1 MHLARIALAVFLSV
15 GTVALAA
22 LPTVPEPAIPP
33 GYKPVPGKDEQGLW
47 LQMEDFEQQLRHSP
61 LLVRD
66 PDINDYIGGI
76 VCRVAGPYCNDVRV
90 YIVRNPGFNASMA
103 PNGMMQVW
111 TGMLT
116 RVRSEDELATVLG
129 HEIAHFTRSHSISQ
143 WRSVKSS
150 MAAGQIFSLG
160 VGMATG
166 VLLPVG
172 ESLAL
177 LSSLSYSR
185 EQEEEADLLGAQM
198 MAQADLDPHATY
210 RVWDLLIEEDER
222 AVDKGD
228 EPSLLFRTHPKSAER
243 SRVLHDWAI
252 ATYGPATDQPVDISY
267 LALLSGHY
275 RMLMDDQIDTSRY
288 SRTEVLLERHAGI
301 GVDPVLI
308 SFYRGE
314 MYRQRGAE
322 GDATLAR
329 DAYLAST
336 VTGRAVPEA
345 YRNLGYIY
353 TKAGDVPAARDNFRK
368 YLEAAPQ
375 ADDRAMIEFYLE
387 DEAAP

>member
-1 MHLARIALAVFLSV
+1 MCLARIAAAVLLSA
-15 GTVALAA
+15 GAA
-22 LPTVPEPAIPP
+22 SFAASPVVPEPAIPP
-33 GYKPVPGKDEQGLW
+33 GYKPLIGKDEQGLW
-47 LQMEDFEQQLRHSP
+47 LQMEDYEKALRNSP

-66 PDINDYIGGI
+66 PVINDYVGEI
-76 VCRVAGPYCNDVRV
+76 VCRVAGPYCDDVRV

-116 RVRSEDELATVLG
+116 RVRSKDELATVLG
-129 HEIAHFTRSHSISQ
+129 HEVAHYTRSHSISQ
-143 WRSVKSS
+143 WRSAKSG
-150 MAAGQIFSLG
+150 MAAGQILSLG
-160 VGMATG
+160 LGIATG

-177 LSSLSYSR
+177 LTTLSFSR
-185 EQEEEADLLGAQM
+185 EQEEEADLLGARM
-198 MAQADLDPHATY
+198 MANAELDPHATY
-210 RVWDLLIEEDER
+210 RVWNLLIEEDKR

-243 SRVLHDWAI
+243 SRVLHEWAVS
-252 ATYGPATDQPVDISY
+252 TYGPATDQLADIAY
-267 LALLSGHY
+267 LELLSGHY
-275 RMLMDDQIDTSRY
+275 RMLMDDQIDTNRY
-288 SRTEVLLERHAGI
+288 GRTEVLLDRHVALGI
-301 GVDPVLI
+301 DPALT

-322 GDATLAR
+322 GDAILAR
-329 DAYLAST
+329 DAYLASAA
-336 VTGRAVPEA
+336 TGHPIPEA

-353 TKAGDVPAARDNFRK
+353 TKAGDTSAARDNFRK
-368 YLEAAPQ
+368 YLEAAPL